1 VRRVRVALVG
11 LIAAGYSGVPR
22 YAAVLTRALDG
33 IAGELD
39 DVELSLVTTRPGA
52 EAVGARNLRVRE
64 LPLRGRHVQAGPGRI
79 ALEQLA
85 SALARTDLLHFF
97 DLTGPLLAPR
107 RRFVATV
114 HDASV
119 VLGLRPGRHSY
130 KRALWPWA
138 VKRASALV
146 AISEFARAEAI
157 ERLGAAPE
165 RVEVIHSGPGFAP
178 PSANGTP
185 LPPADPPHFLYV
197 GALAASKNLPFLI
210 DAFDRSDARADLVL
224 AGRPGQDFPALQEA
238 VARAGRR
245 ERIRLVHDASD
256 ADLDRL
262 YRTALALV
270 HPSRYEGFGFTPLEA
285 MARGCPVLASDIPA
299 VREISGEGAL
309 LVPLDD
315 ATAWASG
322 LTRLAA
328 DGALREEL
336 RARGAATVARYSWEA
351 TARGLV
357 DLFRRVAG

>member
-1 VRRVRVALVG
+1 
-11 LIAAGYSGVPR
+11 
-22 YAAVLTRALDG
+22 
-33 IAGELD
+33 
-39 DVELSLVTTRPGA
+39 
-52 EAVGARNLRVRE
+52 
-64 LPLRGRHVQAGPGRI
+64 
-79 ALEQLA
+79 
-85 SALARTDLLHFF
+85 
-97 DLTGPLLAPR
+97 
-107 RRFVATV
+107 
-114 HDASV
+114 
-119 VLGLRPGRHSY
+119 
-130 KRALWPWA
+130 
-138 VKRASALV
+138 
-146 AISEFARAEAI
+146 
-157 ERLGAAPE
+157 
-165 RVEVIHSGPGFAP
+165 VIRSGPGFAP

-185 LPPADPPHFLYV
+185 LRPADPPHFLYV

-210 DAFDRSDARADLVL
+210 DAFGRSDAEADLVL

-238 VARAGRR
+238 VARSGRR

-262 YRTALALV
+262 YRSALALV

-315 ATAWASG
+315 APAWASG

-328 DGALREEL
+328 DAALRDDL
-336 RARGAATVARYSWEA
+336 RERGAATVARYSWEA